1 MTTVIEFPNDE
12 VWITGSHLL
21 RRFQD
26 SLFKCLTEQ
35 LEPKY
40 GKDWFEKTL
49 VPTPNSSFPV
59 DKDLT
64 GFLSQLLRYENQNF
78 RLAIAQGFFQKSFLT
93 KGQEMAFKTIKRLR
107 DRWFHESSEVKSKI
121 KISDLE
127 KLALA
132 IQVFPMETDL
142 KMETERILSGT
153 KEGNVTEALFSLSW
167 IARHLEQQSIQTN
180 NYKML
185 QNEIALWKKDYA
197 NLADNSE
204 EFQRLT
210 RFTTMLEHAYQALDF
225 QYLYLMHFFHQI
237 QKDLLDML
245 EESSSDG
252 LDEEIIALRDESK
265 KYQFMSPVEF
275 LTWEESELESIETS
289 YKRLIES
296 QGADK
301 CDCEY
306 CARFSGVMSPFTI
319 QDNERNDFLQKIL
332 TIENGTRIA
341 RLKLSGKY
349 PNA

>member
-1 MTTVIEFPNDE
+1 VTTLIEFPNDE

-78 RLAIAQGFFQKSFLT
+78 RLAIAHGFFQKSFLT
-93 KGQEMAFKTIKRLR
+93 KEQEVAFKSIKRLR

-127 KLALA
+127 KLAVA
-132 IQVFPMETDL
+132 IQVFPMEASL
-142 KMETERILSGT
+142 KMETERVLSGV
-153 KEGNVTEALFSLSW
+153 KEGNVTQALFSLSW
-167 IARHLEQQSIQTN
+167 IARHLEQQSIHTN
-180 NYKML
+180 SYKML
-185 QNEIALWKKDYA
+185 QNEIAIWKKDYA
-197 NLADNSE
+197 NIASTSE

-225 QYLYLMHFFHQI
+225 QYLYLMHFYHRI

-245 EESSSDG
+245 GEDPSEV
-252 LDEEIIALRDESK
+252 LDEELAALREESK

-275 LTWEESELESIETS
+275 LTWEESELESIKSS
-289 YKRLIES
+289 YNRLVES
-296 QGADK
+296 QGADE
-301 CDCEY
+301 CECEY
-306 CARFSGVMSPFTI
+306 CAQFSGVMSPFTVE
-319 QDNERNDFLQKIL
+319 DNERNDFFQKIL
-332 TIENGTRIA
+332 TRENGTRIA
-341 RLKLSGKY
+341 RLLLSKK
-349 PNA
+349 

>member
-78 RLAIAQGFFQKSFLT
+78 RLAIAQGFFQESFLT
-93 KGQEMAFKTIKRLR
+93 KEQEEAFKSIKRLR

-132 IQVFPMETDL
+132 IQVFQMETSL
-142 KMETERILSGT
+142 KMETERILSGA
-153 KEGNVTEALFSLSW
+153 KEGNVTQALFSLPW

-180 NYKML
+180 SYKML
-185 QNEIALWKKDYA
+185 QNEIAIWKKDYT
-197 NLADNSE
+197 NLTNTSD
-204 EFQRLT
+204 EFQRLNE
-210 RFTTMLEHAYQALDF
+210 FTKMLEHAYQALDF
-225 QYLYLMHFFHQI
+225 QYLYLMHFYHLI
-237 QKDLLDML
+237 QKNLLDML
-245 EESSSDG
+245 DEGAHEG
-252 LDEEIIALRDESK
+252 LDEDLVSLLEESK
-265 KYQFMSPVEF
+265 KYQFVSPIAF
-275 LTWEESELESIETS
+275 LTWEESELEAIKSSYNRLTET
-289 YKRLIES
+289 
-296 QGADK
+296 QGSDK
-301 CDCEY
+301 CDCVY
-306 CARFSGVMSPFTI
+306 CAQFSGVMSPFTVE
-319 QDNERNDFLQKIL
+319 DNKRNDFFDKIMGWK
-332 TIENGTRIA
+332 NGARIA
-341 RLKLSGKY
+341 RLFLSKK
-349 PNA
+349 